1 MLMISLD
8 KSRLIRMLLPLLIF
22 LRGDSPEAIMRLK
35 ERFTTILSR
44 SEGIR
49 ITFIENDDG
58 LASSRRSLLAG
69 NLLSGMFSS
78 LISGV
83 FLTSLILT
91 MMQDSPAVKQNSFL
105 GSVTMISLATGLA
118 QIVAPLIM
126 ERFPRRK
133 KLLLILRTVYHL
145 LNIVLLGV
153 IPILPFGLDIRLWC
167 FLGVHLVASLIV
179 QISSAAFSVWH
190 VSDLPDRTRASYFS
204 FVNMLSPMITS
215 LFATGASFFLDHME
229 DGGYGYLGL
238 LILRGI
244 ALVFAGLEILA
255 FTRIKEPEYAPAP
268 KRSLAGML
276 ILPFRT
282 PKYLLT
288 VSLTL
293 IYSFGA
299 NFPGQYF
306 TAYLLEDVGLSYAL
320 ISGITL
326 ASIPIYFI
334 AYPVW
339 TRIIGRTS
347 WLRTLALA
355 TTLYLTPYLFNAFTT
370 SDRWFFYPIS
380 AISAYIFAPGI
391 TLVFANLPYMNL
403 PEANQTSYIA
413 FYSTVANVSG
423 FLSSLAAKSF
433 VTSTTGTDIG
443 LFGLLFQNRQFL
455 NFIPCLTLLLTALIS
470 LLIDFSQ
477 RKKEKS
483 ESPEPKGA

>member
-1 MLMISLD
+1 MRMISLD
-8 KSRLIRMLLPLLIF
+8 KSAFPFDRAPLLIYPRPV
-22 LRGDSPEAIMRLK
+22 LTEANMRLK
-35 ERFTTILSR
+35 ERIKTLFAR

-49 ITFIENDDG
+49 VTFIENEDG
-58 LASSRRSLLAG
+58 LASSRRNLLAG
-69 NLLSGMFSS
+69 NLLGGMFSS

-83 FLTSLILT
+83 FLTSLILS
-91 MMQDSPAVKQNSFL
+91 MMQDAPVVKQNSFL

-118 QIVAPLIM
+118 QIVSPLIM
-126 ERFPRRK
+126 ERFPKRK
-133 KLLLILRTVYHL
+133 KLLLILRSFYHL

-153 IPILPFGLDIRLWC
+153 IPILPLPLDVRLWF
-167 FLGVHLVASLIV
+167 FLGVHLIASLIV
-179 QISSAAFSVWH
+179 QVSSAAFSVWH

-204 FVNMLSPMITS
+204 IVNMLSPMITS
-215 LFATGASFFLDHME
+215 LLATGASFFLDHMK
-229 DGGYGYLGL
+229 DGGQGYLGL
-238 LILRGI
+238 LILRGA
-244 ALVFAGLEILA
+244 ALVFAGLEIFA
-255 FTRIKEPEYAPAP
+255 FTRIKEPEYAPSP
-268 KRSLAGML
+268 KRSLIGML
-276 ILPFRT
+276 TLPFRT
-282 PKYLLT
+282 PKYLLI

-326 ASIPIYFI
+326 ASIPIYFV
-334 AYPVW
+334 AYPLW
-339 TRIIGRTS
+339 TRVIGRTS

-370 SDRWFFYPIS
+370 SDRWYFYPIS

-413 FYSTVANVSG
+413 FYSTVGNVSG

-433 VTSTTGTDIG
+433 VTATTGTDIAFLG
-443 LFGLLFQNRQFL
+443 SLFQNRQFL
-455 NFIPCLTLLLTALIS
+455 NFIPCVTLLLTALIA
-470 LLIDFSQ
+470 LLIDRTQ
-477 RKKEKS
+477 KEKKAKR
-483 ESPEPKGA
+483 SPDPKGV

>member
-1 MLMISLD
+1 
-8 KSRLIRMLLPLLIF
+8 
-22 LRGDSPEAIMRLK
+22 MRLK
-35 ERFTTILSR
+35 ERIASILSR

-49 ITFIENDDG
+49 ITFLENDDG

-91 MMQDSPAVKQNSFL
+91 MMQDAPAVKQNSFL

-118 QIVAPLIM
+118 QIIAPLIM

-133 KLLLILRTVYHL
+133 KLLLVLRSIYHL

-153 IPILPFGLDIRLWC
+153 IPILPAALDVRLWC

-190 VSDLPDRTRASYFS
+190 VSDLPNRTRASYFS
-204 FVNMLSPMITS
+204 IVNMLSPMITS
-215 LFATGASFFLDHME
+215 LLATGASFFLDHMKA
-229 DGGYGYLGL
+229 GGSGYVGL

-255 FTRIKEPEYAPAP
+255 FTGIKEPEYAPSP
-268 KRSLAGML
+268 KRSIAGML

-299 NFPGQYF
+299 NFTGQYF
-306 TAYLLEDVGLSYAL
+306 TAYLLDDVGLSYAL
-320 ISGITL
+320 ISGITM

-413 FYSTVANVSG
+413 FYSTVGNVAG
-423 FLSSLAAKSF
+423 FVSSLAAKAF
-433 VTSTTGTDIG
+433 VTSTTGNDIG
-443 LFGLLFQNRQFL
+443 LFGTAFQNRQFL
-455 NFIPCLTLLLTALIS
+455 NFIPCVTLLLTALIS

-477 RKKEKS
+477 KKKENG